1 MFQHY
6 VYDWGESIGLL
17 FFLVGIVLGMFYTG
31 WMIWVLALLAG
42 AAFAKFLL
50 RAGKQSVPAL
60 LSPIG
65 FGLGVVIGN
74 LNMWPLLPFLV
85 GLYGGIKTHGYLST
99 LDY

>member
-1 MFQHY
+1 MFNHY
-6 VYDWGESIGLL
+6 SYDWGELLGLP

-31 WMIWVLALLAG
+31 WMIWTIALLFG

-50 RAGKQSVPAL
+50 RTGKTRVPAL

-65 FGLGVVIGN
+65 FGLGVVLGN
-74 LNMWPLLPFLV
+74 LNMWPILPLLV
-85 GLYGGIKTHGYLST
+85 GLYAGIKTHGYLST